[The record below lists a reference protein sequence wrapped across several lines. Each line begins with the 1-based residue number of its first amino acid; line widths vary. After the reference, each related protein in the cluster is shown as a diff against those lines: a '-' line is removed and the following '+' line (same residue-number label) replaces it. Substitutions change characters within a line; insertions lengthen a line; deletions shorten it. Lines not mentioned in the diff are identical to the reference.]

1 MQPTQSSTSKR
12 KRCVIGGF
20 MGTGKT
26 SVGRLLSARMEIPF
40 LDMDEKL
47 AVQWGEIHLQFARDG
62 ERAFRLREREL
73 ALSLASSAE
82 PMVIATG
89 GGVFAVPD
97 ILDRFAACSTTI
109 SLTAPFTTL
118 SSRIG
123 KGDQRPLWNADVEAL
138 FFSRAEAYAR
148 AHYVVDTD
156 KRCVEEVVDELFNI
170 MNRV

>member
-1 MQPTQSSTSKR
+1 MQPTQSSISKR

-26 SVGRLLSARMEIPF
+26 SVGRLLSVRMKIPF
-40 LDMDEKL
+40 LDMDEIL
-47 AVQWGEIHLQFARDG
+47 AVQWGQIHLQFAQDG
-62 ERAFRLREREL
+62 ESAFRLREREL
-73 ALSLASSAE
+73 ALSLANSDE
-82 PMVIATG
+82 PVVIATG

-97 ILDRFAACSTTI
+97 ILDRFAVCATTI
-109 SLTAPFTTL
+109 SLTAPFPTL
-118 SSRIG
+118 SSRIEE
-123 KGDQRPLWNADVEAL
+123 GDHRPLWNADVEAL